1 MIFFVWF
8 SSNELCNNDKMKYNI
23 DIKCKLTYII
33 NCFYQNIC
41 ILIAF
46 YTYEYSYFKSNW
58 FLWCF
63 QILYINVALSFSFIA
78 RNIKRELQYRTFR
91 CYSCDVQTLR
101 NDGNNF
107 FAAAHKLLQ
116 LHVNVSSFMR
126 PFRDHNGRFGD
137 L

>member
-1 MIFFVWF
+1 MRFYLV
-8 SSNELCNNDKMKYNI
+8 NCHEYYCEYPP
-23 DIKCKLTYII
+23 II
-33 NCFYQNIC
+33 
-41 ILIAF
+41 
-46 YTYEYSYFKSNW
+46 T
-58 FLWCF
+58 
-63 QILYINVALSFSFIA
+63 
-78 RNIKRELQYRTFR
+78 RNIKRVLQYISVR

-101 NDGNNF
+101 YDGNNF

>member
-1 MIFFVWF
+1 MKVLLNESFAIIFCI
-8 SSNELCNNDKMKYNI
+8 NYIYECCYKY
-23 DIKCKLTYII
+23 
-33 NCFYQNIC
+33 
-41 ILIAF
+41 
-46 YTYEYSYFKSNW
+46 SR
-58 FLWCF
+58 
-63 QILYINVALSFSFIA
+63 IA
-78 RNIKRELQYRTFR
+78 RNIKRELQYVSVR

-101 NDGNNF
+101 YDGNNF